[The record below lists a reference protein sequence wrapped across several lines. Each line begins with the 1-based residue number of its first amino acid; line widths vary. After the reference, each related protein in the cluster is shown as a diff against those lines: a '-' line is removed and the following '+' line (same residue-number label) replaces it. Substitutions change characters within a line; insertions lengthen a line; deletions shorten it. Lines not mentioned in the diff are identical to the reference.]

1 MADGTSPVV
10 PATPA
15 EALTPAGINHLVI
28 NVRDIEES
36 HRFWTEILG
45 FKQVG
50 VSTRR
55 NGKMRFYS
63 GDHGGGRMNHHDIAL
78 CENPDLPAPP
88 ADWDM
93 FKTPVAVNHIAISMP
108 NREAWLQQ
116 LAFLRSKGVKFH
128 RCVNHGM
135 THSLYIS
142 DPNGYGVEVLYELP
156 REVWGNDIQGA
167 LGCRAATD
175 RRRRSFCRRH
185 RLPDLRRGQGG
196 CGDLNRV
203 RRGRQWY
210 PVSSEVRS
218 GSGRCSV

>member
-10 PATPA
+10 PTAPA
-15 EALTPAGINHLVI
+15 EALTPSGINHLVI

-50 VSTRR
+50 VSLRR

-63 GDHGGGRMNHHDIAL
+63 GDHGGQMNHHDIAL

-93 FKTPVAVNHIAISMP
+93 FKSPVAVNHIAIAMP
-108 NREAWLQQ
+108 SREAWLQQ

-128 RCVNHGM
+128 RRPRQPRHDAQPLHQRPERLWRRGP
-135 THSLYIS
+135 LRAAAR
-142 DPNGYGVEVLYELP
+142 GVGRRHPGRPQL
-156 REVWGNDIQGA
+156 
-167 LGCRAATD
+167 CRAIAD
-175 RRRRSFCRRH
+175 RRRRGLCRRYG
-185 RLPDLRRGQGG
+185 LPDLR
-196 CGDLNRV
+196 C
-203 RRGRQWY
+203 
-210 PVSSEVRS
+210 
-218 GSGRCSV
+218 